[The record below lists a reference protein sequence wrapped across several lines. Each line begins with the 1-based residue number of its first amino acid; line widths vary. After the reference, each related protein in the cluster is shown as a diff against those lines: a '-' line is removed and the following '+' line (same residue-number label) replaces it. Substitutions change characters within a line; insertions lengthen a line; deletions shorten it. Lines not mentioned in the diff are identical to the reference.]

1 MARKPTA
8 VTPRAIL
15 LDFYGTVVHED
26 DVPIAAACD
35 QIAAASPL
43 GVTAREVGAHWS
55 RTFRALCAQSH
66 GPAFA
71 LQKVLER
78 RSLQQVGERFQVGLD
93 VDALCQTLYEA
104 WAHPPIFPES
114 QDVLA
119 ACPLPVCLVS
129 NADLAELRQALA
141 GHGLDFRWI
150 VSSEECRAY
159 KPHPAMFRRALDLLG
174 LRAAEVLHAGDSI
187 HGDIHG
193 AHALGIPV
201 LWINRTGRSLPEGT
215 PTPDWTAPDLWALLD
230 LAISA

>member
-1 MARKPTA
+1 

-26 DVPIAAACD
+26 DVPIAATCA

-55 RTFRALCAQSH
+55 RAFRALCVQSH
-66 GPAFA
+66 GPAFV
-71 LQKVLER
+71 LQKELER
-78 RSLQQVGERFQVGLD
+78 RSLQQVGERFEVELD
-93 VDALCQTLYEA
+93 LDALCGVLYDH

-114 QDVLA
+114 RRVLA

-141 GHGLDFRWI
+141 GHGLDFQWI
-150 VSSEECRAY
+150 VTSEECRAY
-159 KPHPAMFRRALDLLG
+159 KPHPAMFHRALDLLG
-174 LRAAEVLHAGDSI
+174 LGAQEVLHVGDST
-187 HGDIHG
+187 HGDVQG

-201 LWINRTGRSLPEGT
+201 LWINRTGCSLPEGT
-215 PTPDWTAPDLWALLD
+215 PIPDRSAPDLWALLD
-230 LAISA
+230 LATSA